1 MHTVVSKKCRFFI
14 FLTEKWWPFSFL
26 LSITKWERFECSEEK
41 KYLRR
46 ISKGIFDASQR
57 EQNSNL
63 NNTKLIALQHIQ
75 KRCKDNKFILKMKQ
89 ILASWRHVILI
100 HSGENNLKSFKVLRY
115 FVKLMGRKIC
125 QANIICCK
133 AKIMLPYMCKLC
145 QNKN

>member
-1 MHTVVSKKCRFFI
+1 MNYHQVERKHSFLAITLSFFFLLSFRTMHTVVSKKCRFFI

-41 KYLRR
+41 KYLRG

-100 HSGENNLKSFKVLRY
+100 HSGENNLKSF
-115 FVKLMGRKIC
+115 
-125 QANIICCK
+125 
-133 AKIMLPYMCKLC
+133 
-145 QNKN
+145 